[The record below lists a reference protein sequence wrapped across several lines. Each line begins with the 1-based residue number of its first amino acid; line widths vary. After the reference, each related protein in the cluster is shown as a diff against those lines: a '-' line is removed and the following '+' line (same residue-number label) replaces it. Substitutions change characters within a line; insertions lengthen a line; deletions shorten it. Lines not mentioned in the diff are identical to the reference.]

1 MHQQEYNQQFK
12 LSDYSLPT
20 QHLLGHYWT
29 LYLVWTPQD
38 KTETNKVEQVKQKA
52 WDIVKELEDKTQ
64 RKLGF
69 LS

>member
-12 LSDYSLPT
+12 LSDYSLPI
-20 QHLLGHYWT
+20 QHLFGHYWT

>member
-12 LSDYSLPT
+12 LSDYSLPI
-20 QHLLGHYWT
+20 QHLFGHYWT

-38 KTETNKVEQVKQKA
+38 KTETNKVEQVRQKA

>member
-1 MHQQEYNQQFK
+1 MHQQEYNQQFN
-12 LSDYSLPT
+12 DYSLPA
-20 QHLLGHYWT
+20 QHLFGHYRT

-38 KTETNKVEQVKQKA
+38 KTDTNKVEQVKQK
-52 WDIVKELEDKTQ
+52 DQDFVKELEDKRQ